1 MRRTPFL
8 LSCVPSALPAP
19 ALQLPAAPAPACQ
32 SLQCQQG
39 PSDTQLNC
47 SPTSCQHTQIKTSNL
62 NYKALRPEA
71 EGITLMK
78 SHAKEDGCV
87 SRQGVGELALTIRDI
102 VWLLRLIL
110 FLLQC
115 IKSVPYLQSNEE
127 CISAR
132 CSCG

>member
-39 PSDTQLNC
+39 PSDTQLDC
-47 SPTSCQHTQIKTSNL
+47 SPTSCQHTLIKTSNL

-71 EGITLMK
+71 EGITLIK
-78 SHAKEDGCV
+78 LHARQDGCV
-87 SRQGVGELALTIRDI
+87 SRQGVVELALTIRDI

-115 IKSVPYLQSNEE
+115 IKSVPYLRSNEE
-127 CISAR
+127 SISAR